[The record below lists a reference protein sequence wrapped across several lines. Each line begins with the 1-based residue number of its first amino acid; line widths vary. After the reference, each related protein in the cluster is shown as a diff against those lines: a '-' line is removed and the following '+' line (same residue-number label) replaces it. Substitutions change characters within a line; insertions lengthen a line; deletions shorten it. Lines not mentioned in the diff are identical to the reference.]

1 MTQEIGRLLVDAIGP
16 GALKFFRVHSLLIA
30 GPFQSPKPEGKD
42 KLERLSRLALDEP
55 SLRARLAD
63 EGAGSY
69 TAHLLPADYGML
81 SMFSDLEGKRPKLS
95 AQGLITFGRILLEF
109 LFPFTAPDLKA
120 QLLGSQT
127 EQYRVVISRV
137 DGPGNIRIPLSR
149 LLEAEAKMTAVA
161 VADLD
166 AGKNQIIDLIPHPP
180 QRSRWGDITM
190 PMF

>member
-1 MTQEIGRLLVDAIGP
+1 
-16 GALKFFRVHSLLIA
+16 
-30 GPFQSPKPEGKD
+30 
-42 KLERLSRLALDEP
+42 
-55 SLRARLAD
+55 
-63 EGAGSY
+63 
-69 TAHLLPADYGML
+69 ML
-81 SMFSDLEGKRPKLS
+81 SLFSDLEGKRPNLS
-95 AQGLITFGRILLEF
+95 AQGLITFGRILMEG

-127 EQYRVVISRV
+127 EQYPMVISRV

-149 LLEAEAKMTAVA
+149 LLGAEAKMTAVA

-166 AGKNQIIDLIPHPP
+166 AGKNQITNLIPHPP